1 MRKATPVPARKPS
14 TGASARPEN
23 ICANAGDSPS
33 GLTAAVMFRRPVKR
47 MPKPIVMLP
56 TVSLCGVLMAMM
68 KRMPAMAAKGASVEG
83 LNRLSHAP
91 PSALRSSSRMI

>member
-1 MRKATPVPARKPS
+1 MSDCLFCKIAAGEIPS
-14 TGASARPEN
+14 NKVYEDELVYAFYA
-23 ICANAGDSPS
+23 S

-68 KRMPAMAAKGASVEG
+68 KRMPAMAARGASVEG
-83 LNRLSHAP
+83 LKMLSHAP